1 MFKLK
6 LLFVFVIILTIPFIA
21 HTEDEYL
28 LWETTCS
35 DKPTNV
41 SKMAFIPP
49 GDRILNTCGNKLQI
63 RDAYTG
69 EQIGENFGN
78 THHNDGKWFDLDIS
92 SDGKRAIVIPYNT
105 YSEIYDVEA
114 RKVDLILN
122 DVANGFAPGQCK
134 FSADGSK
141 IYALNPLYQS
151 VNDGCLWI
159 LDSQTLEVIKQKI
172 IHPEFDYLDVSKC
185 GRYIAI
191 AQKAYPG
198 EVVIYDAETLE
209 PTIDKPLYWLNSGID
224 YGEANFQLK
233 FSHDGSMLGIAG
245 DGGVR
250 VWNTESRE
258 EVFKAIYFNSYYSLD
273 FSLDDQFIIFGGSNH
288 LPDAGAV
295 IYKIGDNDP
304 QFIHKYYL
312 KMYECIN
319 VSPNNDIILG
329 RFGDTIQVCGAVWEP
344 SSINTE
350 EAENNIK
357 ISPIPGKDLIEVH
370 CDEKIL
376 SIEIID
382 MSGHIIRTYNEHEIK
397 GGNPY
402 QIDISNIP
410 NGTYILQI
418 NAIGKILS
426 EKIIVGR

>member
-224 YGEANFQLK
+224 EGQANFQLK

-245 DGGVR
+245 DGGLR

-258 EVFKAIYFNSYYSLD
+258 EVCQIPGNMKSLD
-273 FSLDDQFIIFGGSNH
+273 FSQDGNYLIYSYISHAHQ
-288 LPDAGAV
+288 GAIV
-295 IYKIGDNDP
+295 YRIEKDEMIKTNEYLS
-304 QFIHKYYL
+304 HCSYYV
-312 KMYECIN
+312 E
-319 VSPNNDIILG
+319 VSPDNSLILG
-329 RFGDTIQVCGAVWEP
+329 RVTETMHALMAQWEP

-370 CDEKIL
+370 CEDQ
-376 SIEIID
+376 ID
-382 MSGHIIRTYNEHEIK
+382 
-397 GGNPY
+397 
-402 QIDISNIP
+402 QIDIIDLNGQIAMEYKKNDLAQSGNTYRLNIATIP
-410 NGTYILQI
+410 NGTYILRI
-418 NAIGKILS
+418 ALLNNFFT
-426 EKIIVGR
+426 EKIIIKR